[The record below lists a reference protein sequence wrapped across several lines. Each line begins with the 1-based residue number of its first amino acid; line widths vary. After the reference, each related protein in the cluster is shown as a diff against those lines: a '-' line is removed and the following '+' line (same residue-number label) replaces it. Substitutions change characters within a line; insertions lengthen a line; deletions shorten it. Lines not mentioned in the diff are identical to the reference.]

1 MATVALQEI
10 DNTVEDPRQ
19 RATLILGEPG
29 TSLHEVSEAICGVA
43 EARHPPKPWYAAL
56 GIAMLAL
63 GLLGLM
69 IVYLFFTGI
78 GVWNL
83 NRPVAWAF
91 DITNFVFWVGIGHAG
106 TLISAILFLFRQKW
120 RTSINRFA
128 EAMTIFAVMCAGLF
142 PAIHLGRP
150 WFFYWMIP
158 YPNQMGMWPGFLSPL
173 LWDMFAVGTYFTVS
187 LLFWYMGMVPDL
199 ATFRDRAT
207 GRFRYYIYGVLSLGW
222 RGSQRHWHVYEK
234 AYLLL
239 AALATPLVL
248 SVHSVVSFDFA
259 VAQLP
264 GWHSIVFPPYF
275 VAGAI
280 FSGFAMVV
288 TLAIPAREMFGLK
301 NFITLRHLDNMAK
314 VILVTSLMV
323 AYAYATEF
331 FMAWYSASQ
340 WEQFHFLNRLF
351 GPMWWAGWTMLI
363 CNAVVPQVLWF
374 KKARQNVWILFTV
387 CILVNV
393 GMWFERFVI
402 IVIGLHRDFLPSSWG
417 SYYPSYVEVVTFI
430 GSFGLFLTLFL
441 LFCRY
446 LPIVAMAEVKGILP
460 HGHGSNEPG
469 QGHDA
474 AVPQTDEIGTSDKGA
489 VGSVADSAPVASR
502 DVDSFAV
509 ARPTP
514 PAPKL
519 WGLLAEYDSSD
530 ALLKAAEKVRDA
542 GYKRWDCFSPFP
554 VHGLDRAMGIR
565 ATILPWMV
573 LAAGLVGAAVAV
585 ILQWYTNSPQT
596 VSAQAGALSGYP
608 MIFSGKP
615 FWSLPA
621 NIPIVFELTVLFA
634 ALMTF
639 FGLWALIRL
648 PRLHF
653 PAFASRR
660 FRRVTDDRFFLL
672 VQANDEKY
680 HSKPTRNLLAGTNC
694 VVVED
699 VFDE

>member
-1 MATVALQEI
+1 MATVAFQEI
-10 DNTVEDPRQ
+10 DNTREDPQ
-19 RATLILGEPG
+19 RRAALILGEPG
-29 TSLHEVSEAICGVA
+29 ESLHEVSAAICGVA
-43 EARHPPKPWYAAL
+43 EARHPPKPWFAAL
-56 GIAMLAL
+56 GISLLAF

-69 IVYLFFTGI
+69 IVYLFFTGV

-83 NRPVAWAF
+83 NQPIGWAF

-128 EAMTIFAVMCAGLF
+128 EAMTIFAVMCAGIF

-150 WFFYWMIP
+150 WFFYWMTP
-158 YPNQMGMWPGFLSPL
+158 YPNQMAMWPNFLSPL

-207 GRFRYYIYGVLSLGW
+207 SRLRYYIYGVLSLGW

-264 GWHSIVFPPYF
+264 GWHSIIFPPYF

-301 NFITLRHLDNMAK
+301 NFITKRHLDNMAK

-331 FMAWYSASQ
+331 FMAWYGANP
-340 WEQFHFLNRLF
+340 WEQFQFLDRLF

-363 CNAVVPQVLWF
+363 CNAVIPQVLWF
-374 KKARQNVWILFTV
+374 KAARQNVWLLFTV

-417 SYYPSYVEVVTFI
+417 SYYPSYVEVLTFV
-430 GSFGLFLTLFL
+430 GSFGLFFTLFL

-446 LPIVAMAEVKGILP
+446 LPMVAMAEVKAILP
-460 HGHGSNEPG
+460 HTHHGHEPSKGRSSTSNASDEVGEPLG
-469 QGHDA
+469 
-474 AVPQTDEIGTSDKGA
+474 PQT
-489 VGSVADSAPVASR
+489 ADAIAHSAA
-502 DVDSFAV
+502 
-509 ARPTP
+509 ARPSSSD
-514 PAPKL
+514 AKL
-519 WGLLAEYDSSD
+519 WGLMAEYDNAD
-530 ALLKAAEKVRDA
+530 ALRAAAAQVRDA
-542 GYKRWDCFSPFP
+542 GYKRWDCFSPYP

-565 ATILPWMV
+565 ATILPWFV
-573 LAAGLVGAAVAV
+573 LGAGLTGAAVA
-585 ILQWYTNSPQT
+585 LLMQWYTNSPQMVHAKT
-596 VSAQAGALSGYP
+596 GALSSYP

-634 ALMTF
+634 SLATF

-660 FRRVTDDRFFLL
+660 FRRVTDDGFFIA
-672 VQANDEKY
+672 VQAEDAAY
-680 HSKPTRNLLAGTNC
+680 HPMRTRELFAATQCIALEE
-694 VVVED
+694 VYD
-699 VFDE
+699 D